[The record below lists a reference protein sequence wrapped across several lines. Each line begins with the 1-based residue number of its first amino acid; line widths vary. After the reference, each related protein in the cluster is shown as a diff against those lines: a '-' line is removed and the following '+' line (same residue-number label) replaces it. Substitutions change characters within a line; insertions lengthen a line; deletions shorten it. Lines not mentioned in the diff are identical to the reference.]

1 MRLFQTFLAV
11 TGCIAIWSHAA
22 FAESVTLE
30 ESATRDTV
38 WQVSSDVHVRGVL
51 KTPQKDG
58 KLRGMPLKVD
68 ASFRYRERRLPGAG
82 RDAQTLRSLRE
93 YETASAAIQVDQD
106 KNSSKLRDLS
116 KLVVAHGKRE
126 GIQFYRP
133 SGTMSVNELELLH
146 TPGDSLAILGLL
158 PPKPVEVGETW
169 TPETWVPQM
178 LTATE
183 ALLKADLSCRLES
196 AENERAEISFQ
207 GEVEAALEGATT
219 KLRLSGSFTFDLRQN
234 YIRHLE
240 LTQTE
245 QRSIGPVSPGMD
257 VTASVT
263 MDRSPAARNGR
274 LTERQA
280 DATPLEPTAEMLALN
295 LQLGNGTNVRH
306 SRDWR
311 VFHQSGN
318 NAILRWV
325 DEGSLIAQANLTTL
339 PSTTPG
345 GHLPITQ
352 FEANVEKGLS
362 QDTDRIVSSKEI
374 ANAER
379 FVYCIEVAG
388 RARDLDMI
396 HRYYLIADQSGRQGI
411 WGFSFEK
418 ELQKK
423 FGDADNELIRQTTFT
438 AQAVTPAS
446 AND

>member
-1 MRLFQTFLAV
+1 MKLIQTCMAV
-11 TGCIAIWSHAA
+11 MGGVSIWSQAVI
-22 FAESVTLE
+22 AETITLE
-30 ESATRDTV
+30 ESSSRDTV

-51 KTPQKDG
+51 KTPLKDG

-68 ASFRYRERRLPGAG
+68 ATFRYRERRLPGAG

-106 KNSSKLRDLS
+106 KNSSKLRDLG

-126 GIQFYRP
+126 GIEFYRP

-183 ALLKADLSCRLES
+183 ALLKADLTCRLES
-196 AENERAEISFQ
+196 AENQRAEVSFQ

-219 KLRLSGSFTFDLRQN
+219 KLRLSGNFTFDLRQN
-234 YIRHLE
+234 YVRHVE

-263 MDRSPAARNGR
+263 VDRAPAARNGR
-274 LTERQA
+274 LTTRQA

-306 SRDWR
+306 GRDWR
-311 VFHQSGN
+311 VFHQSGSS
-318 NAILRWV
+318 AILRWV

-339 PSTTPG
+339 PSAAPG

-352 FEANVEKGLS
+352 FEANVQKGLNK
-362 QDTDRIVSSKEI
+362 DTDRVVSSKEI
-374 ANAER
+374 PNAER
-379 FVYCIEVAG
+379 FVYCVEVAG

-418 ELQKK
+418 DLQKK
-423 FGDADNELIRQTTFT
+423 FGDADSELIQQTTFAT
-438 AQAVTPAS
+438 QSVTPAS